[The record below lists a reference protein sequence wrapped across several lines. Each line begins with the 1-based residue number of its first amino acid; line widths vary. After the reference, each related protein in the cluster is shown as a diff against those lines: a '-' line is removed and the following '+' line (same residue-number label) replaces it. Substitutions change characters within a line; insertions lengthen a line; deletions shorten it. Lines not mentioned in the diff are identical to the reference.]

1 MLYFTLRIC
10 IKCLYWKQRVVQSIA
25 IISRVLAR
33 VVKRA
38 PSDMYSLGFWSIVKS
53 RWYKN
58 VAKISNG
65 FRFTFSPCILRSVI
79 YNWRL
84 RKKILMIY
92 ALKFSIPARNPTI
105 LSISST
111 NLWRISCC
119 FKGFGNFFAPKYWI
133 KSNEILKLT
142 LYVLIVFISPI
153 PMVSLI

>member
-1 MLYFTLRIC
+1 MKIKKIEIKLRVRMLYFTLRIC

-84 RKKILMIY
+84 RKRFWWYMPWNFPSPLVTLRFYLFRRPICGKFPVV
-92 ALKFSIPARNPTI
+92 LKGLVISSL
-105 LSISST
+105 LSI
-111 NLWRISCC
+111 
-119 FKGFGNFFAPKYWI
+119 
-133 KSNEILKLT
+133 E
-142 LYVLIVFISPI
+142 
-153 PMVSLI
+153 